1 MHFVVAETQQR
12 DSYPQCFTTE
22 IFGREKAKESRR
34 DLGSCHRV
42 ISLLGWISWVLLE
55 IPQFSSMNN
64 SGYPNFP
71 KKMSEMEEKVEVLQK
86 EPKTENPRLQNFIE
100 VTFRIVK

>member
-1 MHFVVAETQQR
+1 MIQIQPSMV
-12 DSYPQCFTTE
+12 
-22 IFGREKAKESRR
+22 EKASEV
-34 DLGSCHRV
+34 DQEV
-42 ISLLGWISWVLLE
+42 
-55 IPQFSSMNN
+55 
-64 SGYPNFP
+64 P

>member
-1 MHFVVAETQQR
+1 MQNPV
-12 DSYPQCFTTE
+12 E
-22 IFGREKAKESRR
+22 IFSILLFCFFSSKSCSRMIPIQPMVEKASEV
-34 DLGSCHRV
+34 DQV
-42 ISLLGWISWVLLE
+42 
-55 IPQFSSMNN
+55 
-64 SGYPNFP
+64 P

>member
-1 MHFVVAETQQR
+1 MIQPSPGFLPLSKPRFSWTKPDPICVASGNFFSRFVHTVVISILMHFVVAETQQR

-42 ISLLGWISWVLLE
+42 ISLLG
-55 IPQFSSMNN
+55 
-64 SGYPNFP
+64 
-71 KKMSEMEEKVEVLQK
+71 
-86 EPKTENPRLQNFIE
+86 
-100 VTFRIVK
+100 

>member
-1 MHFVVAETQQR
+1 MQNPV
-12 DSYPQCFTTE
+12 E
-22 IFGREKAKESRR
+22 IFSILLFCFYSSKICSRMIPIQPSMVKKASEV
-34 DLGSCHRV
+34 DQEV
-42 ISLLGWISWVLLE
+42 
-55 IPQFSSMNN
+55 
-64 SGYPNFP
+64 P